1 MNQWI
6 LVWCYLKAKPLHT
19 ILNIFLLAL
28 GISVVTVLLL
38 FSQQV
43 SDKVAS
49 NTKGIDLVV
58 GAKGSPMQLI
68 LCSVFHIDVPT
79 GNIKLSEAERISRHR
94 LVKRSIPMAL
104 GDSYQG
110 YRIVGTT
117 RAYAELYHAELQS
130 GAWNEKVLE
139 VTVGSVVAGRLG
151 MKVGDQFASAHGLT
165 IDGHDHETHR
175 YKIAGILKPSR
186 TVLDNLILT
195 NVESIWMVHELYET
209 NNNKLQMPSPLVP
222 SVEAGDSL
230 RELTTLLIQYRNPL
244 AVIQLPRFINSSSN
258 LQAAS
263 PSFETARLFAM
274 IGVGA
279 EVLTGFAMVL
289 ILISALSIFLA
300 LFNSLKERQ
309 YDLAIMRSMGAGK
322 KRLFVTILLEGMFLT
337 SVGSFLGL
345 GMGHA
350 AIAAFMIIIPEAQ
363 KAGLSAS
370 AFIPAEA
377 WMLMGSLVLGF
388 ICSFIPAFQA
398 YRIDIHKV
406 LAGN

>member
-1 MNQWI
+1 MNQLI
-6 LVWCYLKAKPLHT
+6 LVWSYLKAKPLHT

-110 YRIVGTT
+110 FRIVGTT
-117 RAYAELYHAELQS
+117 RAYAELYNAELLS
-130 GAWNEKVLE
+130 GAWNEKALE
-139 VTVGSVVAGRLG
+139 VTVGSTVAGRLG

-165 IDGHDHETHR
+165 TDGHGHESHR
-175 YKIAGILKPSR
+175 YKIAGILKPSG

-195 NVESIWMVHELYET
+195 NVESIWMVHELYES

-222 SVEAGDSL
+222 SVETGDSL

-350 AIAAFMIIIPEAQ
+350 AIAAFMIIIPEGQ
-363 KAGLSAS
+363 KAGLSAA
-370 AFIPAEA
+370 AFISAEA
-377 WMLMGSLVLGF
+377 WMLIGSLVLGF

-398 YRIDIHKV
+398 YRTDIHKV